1 MLTGSCDMGVY
12 SVVHVFLCTCGN
24 KVLGTYIL
32 ENFTDSDQALADNL
46 TKNFQLTY
54 LLRVI

>member
-1 MLTGSCDMGVY
+1 MGVY